1 MKTVAKS
8 VELLKIRTEKVNISE
23 TDLPPIYT
31 VFYETFDIGKNKM
44 NVPSLFLEQVG
55 MEVGMLEQR
64 IDSEIDF
71 VVYDF
76 LSIEESLVFQRN
88 AIDDFQESSE
98 FWTIAEC
105 DSGKFLVVS
114 KGPQNLDEI
123 HLINP
128 TKFADGSETK
138 KISDNIFQF
147 MGILSYMELY
157 KKWGEHF
164 WRVQQSV

>member
-76 LSIEESLVFQRN
+76 LSIEERKSYTTKSISESIRCSNIPTSIPTCSRN
-88 AIDDFQESSE
+88 NDGTFIL
-98 FWTIAEC
+98 
-105 DSGKFLVVS
+105 FLPISKVS
-114 KGPQNLDEI
+114 
-123 HLINP
+123 
-128 TKFADGSETK
+128 
-138 KISDNIFQF
+138 
-147 MGILSYMELY
+147 
-157 KKWGEHF
+157 
-164 WRVQQSV
+164 